1 MHSENSENDSLSSQS
16 ETKFNFASY
25 AAGAVV
31 LDKSPT
37 SAKGFSNLLDDDK
50 DRYGISP
57 CNEKKWVVIGLSEDI
72 LVSSI
77 VIANYEKYSSLL
89 KDFQLLASTSF
100 PTEDWLNL
108 GEYQAE
114 PILGEQTFL
123 VPHTQY
129 TPHTRYLKF
138 KFLTHYGSEDLCTL
152 SQIKV
157 HGTTV
162 IASFQQEVKR
172 SDTLVKDMLNQL
184 RNEESLLVVEEQVVT
199 DTNSQNNTNSTGV
212 NDDIN
217 IVSKEASNPPAMT
230 NATIEITSE
239 ILESKLVEV
248 SDSPSVSIQSSVND
262 SLIGSDNVTLDYR
275 DSDSDSDSG
284 TNSNSNSKNTT
295 SDIINVVTDSDSTI
309 AILAADKVIIGSEV
323 IIELDNKTNN
333 NIVTTAAI
341 TLSGPSSEGSITAD
355 IANSEIVSGSVLVNV
370 DDSTL
375 SESESSGRQSTITS
389 VTTAIFNREQSSTL
403 DITKSDTTVDDPTGS
418 IATDNELM
426 NEEKSEDILENEVTL
441 ASSNIDLTSS
451 TDKSGSVTT
460 TSSGTVNN
468 SDEVVTQSVSRVS
481 KAVSIVPHDQ
491 PGLKSLG
498 ALLFSAVQKLSK
510 SRERVEAPLKSIL
523 PLCVG
528 KRTLTPLLPKS
539 RFLSYPMGFS
549 TPSSSGSSGGSGS
562 GTSSSTDNSKSTTAS
577 DSGDSDSLDSNTVVV
592 GDETPFATDTLDTS
606 DIPSIDSIVS
616 QSEASVLGHHTTL
629 IIEENATNI
638 TNTSHKVIDVII
650 QSYNLS
656 DLTISNEDSQ
666 TDTDTISSPPLNLI
680 SIDSNSTDSTHA
692 DDTISNYGTSLHEVT
707 NNNST
712 EVSDSTNNTCHSK
725 NTCCSDGIS
734 SSETDSL
741 SPQLDSDT
749 SVVADTSTITS
760 IASPIPS
767 TIPTQSPSSAF
778 DSIPTINSKI
788 NSADLGYV
796 PILPA
801 RKMPACLDALK
812 FQEFKSKMEAKL
824 STTYREGRD
833 TTLNENA
840 QHNENV
846 FTQLM
851 QKFKSLEMHHA
862 IYELYAIQVHK
873 HIVNMFILF
882 TTLYLISK
890 YIRS

>member
-275 DSDSDSDSG
+275 DSDSDSG